1 MFIGHDFM
9 DTCRMQIPEIK
20 TKDFIMTSKQHEHQ
34 QTGISPFFKSHR
46 SQGIEPRLMP
56 MACIKERN
64 LEFRKL
70 KCFIM
75 GMHAFAPERDTA
87 HLSVLFTIEKS
98 LKR

>member
-1 MFIGHDFM
+1 
-9 DTCRMQIPEIK
+9 
-20 TKDFIMTSKQHEHQ
+20 
-34 QTGISPFFKSHR
+34 
-46 SQGIEPRLMP
+46 